1 MAAINAQILVVQAD
15 KHRLVRDLD
24 VANAK
29 KIRMTGKAKEFKTL
43 AKSIQ
48 EKFETTVN
56 TSSIKFL
63 EMENQFDVWKE
74 VSNERDEEKKLQMIK
89 VHDKYNGLVLQYDT
103 IEIQYWNLK
112 MKWSNDVQKWR
123 HYVCLSKALH
133 GWYSVILGQRVGAR
147 IALRSTQ
154 DCQRM
159 QLRNHVQSERNSN
172 KMKEQSNQIQELNN
186 IVEQMKTKRNE
197 ENTSKDEYIAAR
209 TKMLEQIAEERL
221 HALEHIKEEK
231 NRSEKE
237 ILLLENE
244 NKDLRERCVIVDSI
258 QLTASV
264 LENEVNL
271 LKDNLEMA
279 RGFIDQKNDEM
290 NEVRLE
296 LENLIE

>member
-1 MAAINAQILVVQAD
+1 
-15 KHRLVRDLD
+15 
-24 VANAK
+24 
-29 KIRMTGKAKEFKTL
+29 
-43 AKSIQ
+43 
-48 EKFETTVN
+48 
-56 TSSIKFL
+56 
-63 EMENQFDVWKE
+63 MENQFDVWKE

-89 VHDKYNGLVLQYDT
+89 VHNKYNGLVLQYDT

-244 NKDLRERCVIVDSI
+244 NRDLRERCVIVDSI